1 MVRSI
6 DARVSSRRRQWNG
19 LRACCWVPGIAG
31 VIALLGV
38 ATTATATTAVG
49 ADTPGAPAPAG
60 ATAGP
65 PSPVAGTSAAATTAA
80 AAEQKAED
88 TEEKGEE
95 DEKVHEIVVVGTR
108 FVAFKN
114 STVSPVVTVDSSEL
128 AHQGTARAEDLLNSL
143 PQLNAGLTDSANGA
157 GVAPITGTATADLRG
172 IGSFNTLVLMNGRR
186 LQPGD
191 SINPSPDLNAI
202 PTALVK
208 RVEVLTGGASSSI
221 YGSDAISG
229 VVNFVIDSYYTGGK
243 VDVDYGL
250 NRASNSNAFVQGIDR
265 ASGVEPRT
273 GANYD
278 GRNINLT
285 GMYGTDLFGG
295 DGHVVAYA
303 GYRHTPAIY
312 GSSRD
317 FSACTLTETD
327 TSYRCQLDGTTPAGQ
342 FVPNGDAANPL
353 TIDAATGN
361 SFRPFNL
368 AQDGY
373 NPAQFQTLA
382 RADRRYN
389 AGMFGH
395 YAIRSN
401 VDAYVEATFSDD
413 STTVQYE
420 PSGTTSTGA
429 GLNTYGI
436 NCNSPLLSPAEV
448 SALCTQYGLGAADV
462 SQVGIGRRNIEGGFR
477 DDEFRHRTYRV
488 LFGLKGDLNDVWNYD
503 VNAQWGNTDSHERL
517 SNDIS
522 NTRLANALNVVN
534 FNGTPTC
541 QSVVDGSDPSCVP
554 YNIFSAGGV
563 TQGAL
568 NYIRANAGQDGYA
581 RQYDFGAQLVGNLG
595 KYGIQSPYSKD
606 GIGLSFGG
614 EFRSQSISN
623 QPDAAYLTG
632 DLLTTGGAR
641 PTLGTYHV
649 GEVFTEMRVPLL
661 QERFMAESLTLS
673 LSDRFAKYTP
683 QGVANAYNFGLEWAP
698 DDLVRLRGSLSRA
711 VRAPNGHELFLSQLV
726 QQFNFSDPCAND
738 PTTGVPAATL
748 EQCARTGV
756 TAAQYGKIASSTN
769 TNVLTGGNSNLKPQI
784 ADTVTAGVVL
794 TPRVLDKTLSVSL
807 DYWRIKINKYI
818 GSLPANASLNNC
830 LNGETFYC
838 PLIQRDATGS
848 LSIGTGPTAGRIIAT
863 GLNTGSYEESGLDV
877 DGRYVLNL
885 NRAGTLSFAFTG
897 SVQLDNVIKTVPG
910 LPAADCTDYYG
921 PTCTGE
927 GPTSPIPTWRHKLRT
942 TWELGNGFDASLNWR
957 HIGALKSEQLSPNPQ
972 LATGTAYPIDSQI
985 PAYDYFDMDV
995 GFDLGKH
1002 VSLRLGVDN
1011 ILDKQPPLVGFN
1023 LNPLLVNGN
1032 MVAPMYDTYGRYLFV
1047 SLSAKL

>member
-1 MVRSI
+1 MVISI
-6 DARVSSRRRQWNG
+6 EEQRSSRREPFSSRRARCSVRG
-19 LRACCWVPGIAG
+19 LWGF
-31 VIALLGV
+31 IALLSTSATGVWAGTPPAPGNAVTAAGSPASAVPV
-38 ATTATATTAVG
+38 ATASVSG
-49 ADTPGAPAPAG
+49 TPGD
-60 ATAGP
+60 
-65 PSPVAGTSAAATTAA
+65 
-80 AAEQKAED
+80 AEHDQQKAEEK
-88 TEEKGEE
+88 EEKEE
-95 DEKVHEIVVVGTR
+95 KLQEVVVVGTR

-202 PTALVK
+202 PTVLVK
-208 RVEVLTGGASSSI
+208 RVEVLTGGSASSI

-229 VVNFVIDSYYTGGK
+229 VVNFVIDSSYTGGK
-243 VDVDYGL
+243 LEVNYGL
-250 NRASNSNAFVQGIDR
+250 NRASNDNAFIQSIDR
-265 ASGVEPRT
+265 SNGVNPRT
-273 GANYD
+273 GTEYD
-278 GRNINLT
+278 GRNVDLT
-285 GMYGTDLFGG
+285 GVFGTDLFGG

-303 GYRHTPAIY
+303 GYRRTPAIF

-317 FSACTLTETD
+317 FSACTLTET
-327 TSYRCQLDGTTPAGQ
+327 TSSYRCQLDGTTPAGQ

-353 TIDAATGN
+353 TIDSATGN
-361 SFRPFNL
+361 SFRPFNI

-373 NPAQFQTLA
+373 NPAPFQTMA
-382 RADRRYN
+382 RPDRRYN
-389 AGMFGH
+389 AGAFGH
-395 YAIRSN
+395 YNIQPN

-413 STTVQYE
+413 RTSVLYE

-429 GLNTYGI
+429 GLNSYGI

-448 SALCTQYGLGAADV
+448 ASLCTQYGLGAADV
-462 SQVGIGRRNIEGGFR
+462 AQVQIGRRNVEGGFR
-477 DDEFRHRTYRV
+477 EDVFRHRTYRV
-488 LFGLKGDLNDVWNYD
+488 LFGVKGGLNEVWNYD

-541 QSVVDGSDPSCVP
+541 QSVVDGSDPGCVP
-554 YNIFSAGGV
+554 YNIFTTGGV
-563 TQGAL
+563 TQAAL
-568 NYIRANAGQDGYA
+568 NYIRANGAQDGYA
-581 RQYDFGAQLVGNLG
+581 RQYDFDGQLVGDLG
-595 KYGIQSPYSKD
+595 KYGIRSPYSKD
-606 GIGLSFGG
+606 GIGLSTGV

-649 GEVFTEMRVPLL
+649 GEVFAEMRLPLM
-661 QERFMAESLTLS
+661 QDRFLAESLTLS

-711 VRAPNGHELFLSQLV
+711 VRAPNGHELFLSQIV

-738 PTTGVPAATL
+738 PTTGVPTATL

-756 TAAQYGKIASSTN
+756 TAAQYGKIASATT
-769 TNVLTGGNSNLKPQI
+769 TNVLTGGNSKLRPQI

-794 TPRVLDKTLSVSL
+794 TPRILDRTVSVSV

-818 GSLPANASLNNC
+818 GSLPANATLNNC
-830 LNGETFYC
+830 LNGDAFYC
-838 PLIQRDATGS
+838 PLIQRDANGS
-848 LSIGTGPTAGRIIAT
+848 LSTGVGPTAGRIIAT

-877 DGRYVLNL
+877 DASYVLNL
-885 NRAGTLSFAFTG
+885 KSAGSISFAFGG
-897 SVQLDNVIKTVPG
+897 SLQLDNVIMTVPG
-910 LPAADCTDYYG
+910 LPAADCTGYYG

-927 GPTSPIPTWRHKLRT
+927 GPTSPIPKWRHKLRT
-942 TWELGNGFDASLNWR
+942 TWTLPNGFEASLNWR
-957 HIGALKSEQLSPNPQ
+957 YIGSLKSEQLSPNPQ
-972 LATGTAYPIDSQI
+972 LATASAYPIDSQV
-985 PAYDYFDMDV
+985 PAYNYFDLDV
-995 GFDLGKH
+995 GCDLGKH
-1002 VSLRLGVDN
+1002 LSLRLGVDN
-1011 ILDKQPPLVGFN
+1011 LLDKQPPIVGFN

-1032 MVAPMYDTYGRYLFV
+1032 LLAPMYDNYGRYLFV
-1047 SLSAKL
+1047 SLTAKF